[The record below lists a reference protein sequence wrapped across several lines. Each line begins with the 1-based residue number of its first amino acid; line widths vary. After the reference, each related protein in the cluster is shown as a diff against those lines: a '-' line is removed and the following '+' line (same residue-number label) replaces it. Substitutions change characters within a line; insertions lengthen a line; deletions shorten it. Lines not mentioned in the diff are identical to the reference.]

1 MNRVHYQVTG
11 IQNTQIKTQVKNV
24 LDELDGVSMVNVDMG
39 RGSVEVG
46 YNDPATEEEIKACIE
61 HVEGCTIS

>member
-11 IQNTQIKTQVKNV
+11 INNMEIKTQLKNV
-24 LDELDGVSMVNVDMG
+24 LKDLDGVSMVNIDLG

-46 YNDPATEEEIKACIE
+46 YGVPADEYEIMRRIE
-61 HVEGCTIS
+61 HVGCRIEG